1 MPNGKSTVKQTKASY
16 QSIEMPITE
25 QLRLLEIVEIPAR
38 NKEFLLVFA
47 GIPQEKYW
55 GFLHPLKIPAR
66 NTEFL
71 QLMQEHKFRRKG
83 QKLKKK
89 TEFLE
94 FPAGTGGTR
103 NIVNLCRNSFL
114 QEFATESLCALF

>member
-1 MPNGKSTVKQTKASY
+1 
-16 QSIEMPITE
+16 MPITE

-55 GFLHPLKIPAR
+55 GFLHPLNIPAR

-71 QLMQEHKFRRKG
+71 QLMQEHKFHRKG
-83 QKLKKK
+83 RKIKEKM
-89 TEFLE
+89 EFLE

-103 NIVNLCRNSFL
+103 NIVDLRRNSFL
-114 QEFATESLCALF
+114 QEFATKSMCSSQKMIVECW